1 MSYPS
6 VLFHKAASETALFAM
21 SIIFGSSLSMGVVLF
36 TCYARK
42 YPEFLKICT
51 FLGKFDHDL
60 QLESPEYWITE
71 NVPIIVISTVT
82 PIILEGSKQ
91 YAMSMMEEHELVIR
105 RIIAYFYVT
114 AALCGKTVMLIHF
127 QHVACGIAKRFRLV
141 NSWIRLLVMKESL
154 RLSVLRRNPP
164 YVDRRQDYT
173 SCKKFKS
180 LLSAYHL
187 LCDAVYQANVFYG
200 YLLLATIFC
209 TFITITECLYFFSL
223 FIIDGKVIIS
233 VTISIWIFNNAT
245 FLVLIARCGSHVSEM
260 AGDTAPL
267 IRKLINENVGSGLR
281 EELKSFLLQLVGTN
295 VEFNAGGFFQIN
307 KETLTSIAAAVTTY
321 LVIMIQ
327 FETQSK

>member
-1 MSYPS
+1 
-6 VLFHKAASETALFAM
+6 
-21 SIIFGSSLSMGVVLF
+21 MGVVLF

-60 QLESPEYWITE
+60 QLESPEYWIKE

-91 YAMSMMEEHELVIR
+91 YVMSMKEEHEFVVRI
-105 RIIAYFYVT
+105 IIAYFSVT

-127 QHVACGIAKRFRLV
+127 QQVAFGIAKRFRLV
-141 NSWIRLLVMKESL
+141 NARIRLLVMNESL
-154 RLSVLRRNPP
+154 RRSVLRRNPP

-187 LCDAVYQANVFYG
+187 LCDAVHQANVFYG
-200 YLLLATIFC
+200 YLLLATIVC
-209 TFITITECLYFFSL
+209 TFIIITVCLYFFFL
-223 FIIDGKVIIS
+223 FIIHGKAIRS

-245 FLVLIARCGSHVSEM
+245 FLVLIALCGSRVSEM

-281 EELKSFLLQLVGTN
+281 EELKSFLLQLASLN
-295 VEFNAGGFFQIN
+295 VEFTAGVFFPIN
-307 KETLTSIAAAVTTY
+307 KRTLTSIAAAVTTY